1 LLLVLCGAMMAAY
14 ADGTATLYVA
24 RRGWHVDIGLS
35 AAELAAPLDAVAADL
50 PGMSYVFF
58 GFADKHYL
66 LAKHRNAPVLL
77 GALWPGDGIMLVTGL
92 ASSPDEAF
100 GAQEVIALSLNA
112 EQLHALQSF
121 IWKSLRTP
129 NESLSVYQTGP
140 YEGSLYFLAAPKY
153 SASHTC
159 NTWGAEALRAA
170 GFQVHTAGVVFAAQ
184 LWSQARRIKQT
195 QDRKIESF
203 PALRL
208 LRLNLGAGGT
218 GPVLA
223 HHSCGRIGRYHDRSL
238 GRGRGAAAADA
249 AGKHRRRHQ
258 QTRKHFHGDL
268 LLFARPVC
276 SLAPPRGQEPPAH
289 GRMGR

>member
-1 LLLVLCGAMMAAY
+1 MSRLLIAWSEKSSRRDCARYRGRSPTLVSLLLVLCGAMMAAH

-112 EQLHALQSF
+112 EQLRTLQSF
-121 IWKSLRTP
+121 IWKSLRTQ

-170 GFQVHTAGVVFAAQ
+170 GFQVHTAGVVFAGQ

-195 QDRKIESF
+195 QDRERPCSATLAVESRCRGDVSR
-203 PALRL
+203 PGTPRL
-208 LRLNLGAGGT
+208 WSNWAVPRRSSWPGEGG
-218 GPVLA
+218 
-223 HHSCGRIGRYHDRSL
+223 C
-238 GRGRGAAAADA
+238 
-249 AGKHRRRHQ
+249 
-258 QTRKHFHGDL
+258 
-268 LLFARPVC
+268 C
-276 SLAPPRGQEPPAH
+276 C
-289 GRMGR
+289 